1 MSYAFGSN
9 TQTQIEMFIMSQTG
23 TYQEQTIRPFR
34 TQVADATIN
43 QLVEA
48 TYGGQ
53 RLGVA
58 AIDGIAS
65 QVIQPSASTEGTVG
79 IPEGWNS
86 RRFRFIMRVIET
98 QPFIPDE
105 KTIRIFFGYTDQ
117 CDVSYG
123 NNIDPQMRI
132 YFNSETTIR
141 DKISAGINGPVRQ
154 AIVTGSNQI
163 ITPAKINTAGREGS
177 PNYSFL
183 IRPEDVFSIK
193 ETELSTAMAAQNIP
207 GGIDQSYNY
216 NAIAG
221 VGQFQLSRRRDT
233 SPTRYIADTLGA
245 MQHAVSESEMLN
257 LGNDYGGGLSNVH
270 VYGEAAARAANT
282 QIGSDV
288 FLAKLRDHLGYMEKG
303 YVTFQ
308 ELAGL
313 FPEVTDFGRTTHVGM
328 DDGRSIRKVSQVED
342 SSHWAGADN
351 TTIAASLL
359 AQVVPAIM
367 MDNFIRSI
375 GFAITNSMMPGQY
388 SFIPHPQQ
396 TASIVSEL
404 NMIPYLQEFERRLN
418 VDAIN
423 SITRYGQ
430 IPFSISM
437 SSDLAGDSVIDIS
450 LDGEPIQ
457 RYVAPT
463 FTDSLFS
470 PMVSTDQQ
478 AVNKVS
484 NDMIFLTSQIL
495 PSSADNIN
503 FAVPMPQPTTLA
515 PNTTP
520 SYGVDSYAENFGLL

>member
-1 MSYAFGSN
+1 MSYTFGEN
-9 TQTQIEMFIMSQTG
+9 TKTAIEAFIMVQTG
-23 TYQEQTIRPFR
+23 TYQEQTIRPFQ
-34 TQVADATIN
+34 THVTPHVIDKLA
-43 QLVEA
+43 EA
-48 TYGGQ
+48 THGGR

-58 AIDGIAS
+58 AVDGIAS
-65 QVIQPSASTEGTVG
+65 QVIQPAANIEGFVG
-79 IPEGWNS
+79 IPEGWTS
-86 RRFRFIMRVIET
+86 RRFRFMMRVVET
-98 QPFIPDE
+98 HPFIPNE

-123 NNIDPQMRI
+123 NNIDPNMRI

-141 DKISAGINGPVRQ
+141 DKISTGVNGPVRQ
-154 AIVTGSNQI
+154 AIVQASNQI
-163 ITPAKINTAGREGS
+163 ITPAKIRNAGHGQQ

-193 ETELSTAMAAQNIP
+193 ETDISTQMAAQNVP

-257 LGNDYGGGLSNVH
+257 LGHDYGGAYNSVH

-308 ELAGL
+308 ELVNL
-313 FPEVTDFGRTTHVGM
+313 FPEAGMMGTTTHVGL
-328 DDGRSIRKVSQVED
+328 DDGRSIRKISQAQD
-342 SSHWAGADN
+342 SSHWNGADN

-367 MDNFIRSI
+367 MDNFIRTV
-375 GFAITNSMMPGQY
+375 GFSITNSMMPGQY
-388 SFIPHPQQ
+388 SFLIHQDV
-396 TASIVSEL
+396 TSSIVSEL
-404 NMIPYLQEFERRLN
+404 NMIPYLQEFERRLA

-423 SITRYGQ
+423 SITRHGQ

-437 SSDLAGDSVIDIS
+437 SSDLAGDSIIDIS

-470 PMVSTDQQ
+470 PMVSTRQE
-478 AVNKVS
+478 AVNQVS
-484 NDMIFLTSQIL
+484 NDLVYLTSQIL
-495 PSSADNIN
+495 PMSADNVN
-503 FAVPMPQPTTLA
+503 FAVPQPQPTTLA
-515 PNTTP
+515 PNANPT
-520 SYGVDSYAENFGLL
+520 YGVSSYAEDFGLL